1 MTADTDDRQSI
12 HSVRCAVLAGESS
25 WHFKD
30 LVRAAEKIKRAGRAS
45 IELRACRFE
54 QLAGGLKS
62 NQSSFSFQPGV
73 QWDADAVF
81 VRVMPAGTLE
91 QIVFRMDLLQRLM
104 LGGTVVINSPKT
116 IEASVDKYL
125 CLAKL
130 AAEGLPVPDTRV
142 SQTFQQAVL
151 DFELLGGNVVV
162 KPIFGSMGRGIERL
176 TNLGQAKDCFDRLIQ
191 QGAVVYQQEFVP
203 SDGSDLRLLVIGQ
216 QVWAMRRKATN
227 GWITNISQGGQG
239 FAHDL
244 TEPEIELALR
254 SARAVGASIAGVDL
268 IYDKTNGQAKVLEV
282 NASVGWKAISQV
294 LQVDFAEQVLLSIL
308 RAVELQRNM

>member
-62 NQSSFSFQPGV
+62 NQ
-73 QWDADAVF
+73 
-81 VRVMPAGTLE
+81 

-268 IYDKTNGQAKVLEV
+268 IYDKTTGQAKVLEV

>member
-1 MTADTDDRQSI
+1 METDTDDRQSER
-12 HSVRCAVLAGESS
+12 SLREPVRCAVLAGEKS

-30 LVRAAEKIKRAGRAS
+30 LVRAAEKLKLAGQAN
-45 IELRACRFE
+45 IELRACKFE
-54 QLAGGLKS
+54 QIAGGLTS
-62 NQSSFSFQPGV
+62 NQPGFSFAPEV
-73 QWDADAVF
+73 SWNADAVF

-104 LGGTVVINSPKT
+104 LSGTVVVNPPKT

-130 AAEGLPVPDTRV
+130 AAEGLSVPDTRV
-142 SQTFQQAVL
+142 SQTFQQAVF

-176 TNLGQAKDCFDRLIQ
+176 TDVGQAEECFDRLIQ
-191 QGAVVYQQEFVP
+191 QGAVVYQQQFVP
-203 SDGSDLRLLVIGQ
+203 NDRSDLRLLVIDQ
-216 QVWAMRRKATN
+216 QVWAMRRKATS

-239 FAHDL
+239 FAHKP
-244 TEPEIELALR
+244 TESQIELALR
-254 SARAVGASIAGVDL
+254 SARSVGASIAGVDL
-268 IYDKTNGQAKVLEV
+268 IYDKTTGQAKVLEV

-294 LQVDFAEQVLLSIL
+294 LQVDFAEKVLLSIL
-308 RAVELQRNM
+308 KAVD